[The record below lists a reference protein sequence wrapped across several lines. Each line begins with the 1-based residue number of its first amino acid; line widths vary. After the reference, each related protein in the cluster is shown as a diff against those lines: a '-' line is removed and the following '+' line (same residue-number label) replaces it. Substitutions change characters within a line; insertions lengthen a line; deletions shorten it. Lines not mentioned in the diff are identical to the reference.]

1 MICAIMQPTYL
12 PWAGGFDLLD
22 QVDVFAFY
30 DDVQVVRRSWDV
42 RNRIKTANGEL
53 FLTIPIRKTSHRDET
68 VFTTALIDD
77 SRSWRKEHLAAIGH
91 SYRKAV
97 HFDEVFAFVEALIQ
111 VDLGVLADFN
121 IHLITSIARRMGMT
135 ADLVRVSSLP
145 ECAGRKDARLVNIC
159 RRLSADAYLSPFGAH
174 AYIERE
180 TPGGAFA
187 GSGVALAYQQYEPVP
202 YPQLHGAF
210 ASHMCVL
217 DLLFNVG
224 FERSAEVIRAG
235 RRPSLTSQD
244 CPPHA

>member
-180 TPGGAFA
+180 ARSRGVVSRWRTNSTSPCRTPNCMARLPPTCVYSICCSTSVSNGA
-187 GSGVALAYQQYEPVP
+187 
-202 YPQLHGAF
+202 
-210 ASHMCVL
+210 
-217 DLLFNVG
+217 
-224 FERSAEVIRAG
+224 RK
-235 RRPSLTSQD
+235 
-244 CPPHA
+244 